1 AHDLVIAVNVS
12 PRELREPTFV
22 AEVRAALRETGL
34 PPGRLKLEITE
45 TVTLDQG
52 GPGTAALSSLHDLG
66 VHLAVD
72 DFGTGYSSLGYF
84 RKLAVDSLKIDRLFI
99 DGLGREPGDTAIVA
113 AAVAFASA
121 LGLEVTA
128 EGVETDQ
135 QTEILRSL
143 HCALGQ
149 GFRFC
154 RPQDAEAITR
164 VLRRGGSLRRG
175 LAVVSRPS
183 AA

>member
-1 AHDLVIAVNVS
+1 VNVS

-22 AEVRAALRETGL
+22 ADVRAVLEENGL
-34 PPGRLKLEITE
+34 APGRLKLEITE

-52 GPGTAALSSLHDLG
+52 GPGTDALSALHDLG
-66 VHLAVD
+66 VHLAID

-99 DGLGREPGDTAIVA
+99 NGLGREAGDLAIVA

-128 EGVETDQ
+128 EGVETEQ
-135 QTEILRSL
+135 QAEILRGL
-143 HCALGQ
+143 NCPLGQ

-154 RPQDAEAITR
+154 RPQDAETMTEI
-164 VLRRGGSLRRG
+164 LQRGGSLRRG
-175 LAVVSRPS
+175 LAAVPRPS

>member
-1 AHDLVIAVNVS
+1 M
-12 PRELREPTFV
+12 
-22 AEVRAALRETGL
+22 
-34 PPGRLKLEITE
+34 
-45 TVTLDQG
+45 TLDQD

>member
-1 AHDLVIAVNVS
+1 M
-12 PRELREPTFV
+12 
-22 AEVRAALRETGL
+22 
-34 PPGRLKLEITE
+34 
-45 TVTLDQG
+45 
-52 GPGTAALSSLHDLG
+52 
-66 VHLAVD
+66 HLAVD

-84 RKLAVDSLKIDRLFI
+84 RKIAVDSLKIDRLFI
-99 DGLGREPGDTAIVA
+99 GGLGSEAGDTAIVA

-128 EGVETDQ
+128 EGIETEQ
-135 QTEILRSL
+135 QAEILRGL
-143 HCALGQ
+143 NCPLGQ

-154 RPQDAEAITR
+154 RPQDAKAITK

-175 LAVVSRPS
+175 LAAVPRPS